1 MGKLYHTEAA
11 KTHLPGGL
19 VMRGSAYGQVGKKL
33 RMNMKLT

>member
-19 VMRGSAYGQVGKKL
+19 VRRGTACGQVGKKL
-33 RMNMKLT
+33 RMNIK